1 MAREDNNRFRRELFD
16 EDHEAVRDG
25 FRRFLLKE
33 VQPHYEQWERDGIIP
48 HALFEALGE
57 AGYLCLAVPEAYGGQ
72 GLTDFRFSIVLTEE
86 CLALGMTSLASGIAL
101 VNDVALPYFLDYTS
115 EEQKERWFPGM
126 VAGNLVTA
134 IAMTEPS
141 GGSDLAALRTTARA
155 DGDAYVVN
163 GSKTFITNGIN
174 ADLVLTAVKT
184 DAANRHGGISL
195 LIIERGMAGF
205 ERGRNLE
212 KLGQH
217 SQDTAELFFNDVRV
231 PRSNLIGTEN
241 QGFVHMMTN
250 LPQERLSIANSAV
263 AASRAALGWT
273 LAYVKERVAFGKPIG
288 TFQHSRQVLAGIRT
302 EIEIAQVFI
311 DRCTG
316 LHLKHELTAEQAAMA
331 KWWCTDLQGRVM
343 DQCLQFFGGYGYMTE
358 FPIARAWADARI
370 MRIFGGTNEIMK
382 EIIGKAEGLSG

>member
-1 MAREDNNRFRRELFD
+1 MSREANNRFKRELFD
-16 EDHEAVRDG
+16 EDHDAVRDG

-33 VQPHYEQWERDGIIP
+33 VQPHYAQWERDGIVP
-48 HALFEALGE
+48 HEVFEALGDN
-57 AGYLCLAVPEAYGGQ
+57 GYLCMAVPEEYGGQ
-72 GLTDFRFSIVLTEE
+72 GLEDFRFSLVLTEE

-101 VNDVALPYFLDYTS
+101 INDVALPYFLDYSS
-115 EEQKERWFPGM
+115 EEQKSRWFPDM
-126 VAGNLVTA
+126 VAGKLVTA
-134 IAMTEPS
+134 IAMTEPC
-141 GGSDLAALRTTARA
+141 GGSDLAALRTTARL

-184 DAANRHGGISL
+184 DPANRHGGISL
-195 LIIERGMAGF
+195 LGIERGVVGF
-205 ERGRNLE
+205 ERGRNLD

-217 SQDTAELFFNDVRV
+217 AQDTAELFFNDVRV
-231 PRSNLIGTEN
+231 PCANLIGTEN
-241 QGFVHMMTN
+241 QGFLHMMTN

-263 AASRAALGWT
+263 ASSRAALEWT
-273 LAYVKERVAFGKPIG
+273 LAYVKERTAFGKPIG
-288 TFQHSRQVLAGIRT
+288 TFQLSRQILAGLRT

-343 DQCLQFFGGYGYMTE
+343 DQCLQLFGGYGYMTE